1 VAEYFPIYYW
11 VNLAGNVLLIFLQ
24 LIIAG
29 IVFFRFRATPAGL
42 LMGGTYAGFS
52 FIVVITM
59 VVGRFLAFDSTLFT
73 VSSIL
78 VALLDA
84 LLTILLAVGIGL
96 IPMSLGKL
104 AAKNR

>member
-1 VAEYFPIYYW
+1 MAEYFPIYYW
-11 VNLAGNVLLIFLQ
+11 VNLLGNVCLIFLQ

-29 IVFFRFRATPAGL
+29 IVFFRFRASPAGL

-52 FIVVITM
+52 FIVMISM
-59 VVGRFLAFDSTLFT
+59 VVGRFLQYGTASTVANVL
-73 VSSIL
+73 I
-78 VALLDA
+78 ALLDA

-104 AAKNR
+104 ASKNR

>member
-11 VNLAGNVLLIFLQ
+11 VNLLGNVCLIFLQ

-29 IVFFRFRATPAGL
+29 IVFFRFRASPAGL

-52 FIVVITM
+52 FLVVISM
-59 VVGRFLAFDSTLFT
+59 IVARFLQYGTAFT
-73 VSSIL
+73 VAHIL

-84 LLTILLAVGIGL
+84 LLTVLLAVGIGL